1 MKDYYGVLQVS
12 PSAEQEVIEAAYR
25 RLARKYRPDVYSGPE
40 AASRM
45 RELNEAYEVFG
56 GQTPRKSPSESRFQI
71 RKGLIFWWRRGR
83 IELPVQKKA
92 ALNILQA

>member
-1 MKDYYGVLQVS
+1 MLSNPTKKPFRV
-12 PSAEQEVIEAAYR
+12 
-25 RLARKYRPDVYSGPE
+25 
-40 AASRM
+40 
-45 RELNEAYEVFG
+45 
-56 GQTPRKSPSESRFQI
+56 